1 MRISVKQLQDYADL
15 CYLMS
20 MCLYK
25 ASSKAP
31 DICCHLSAC
40 SLPPPMPKDE
50 YTLGKV
56 FGKEANIFAEY
67 TGLYGFVAKSA
78 YQGLF
83 PNTNSLGK
91 NVDYQGSRQMD
102 NFSRRYYEKE
112 LGAGVGPSLS
122 GTEH

>member
-1 MRISVKQLQDYADL
+1 MAILSSNFQDYADL
-15 CYLMS
+15 NHIMS
-20 MCLYK
+20 MCLHE

-40 SLPPPMPKDE
+40 SLPPPRPKDE

-67 TGLYGFVAKSA
+67 TGLYGSVAKSA

-91 NVDYQGSRQMD
+91 QVDYQGSRQMD

-112 LGAGVGPSLS
+112 LGAGVGPSMS